1 MTTADRKIRTDYWLK
16 PIPMRQFDWTAT
28 FDDYDGAEDSKSRS
42 EIGYGRTE
50 AEAIADLLELTA
62 P

>member
-1 MTTADRKIRTDYWLK
+1 MADTRKIETDYWPK
-16 PIPMRQFDWTAT
+16 PIPMRRFDWTAT
-28 FDDYDGAEDSKSRS
+28 FDDYDGAEDSRTRS

-50 AEAIADLLELTA
+50 ADAIADLLELTT